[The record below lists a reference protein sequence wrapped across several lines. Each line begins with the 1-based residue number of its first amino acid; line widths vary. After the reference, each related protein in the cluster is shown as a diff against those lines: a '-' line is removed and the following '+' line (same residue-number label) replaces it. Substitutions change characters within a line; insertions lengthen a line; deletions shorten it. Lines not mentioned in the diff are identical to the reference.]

1 MAEQLEV
8 LVIGAGQA
16 GLSASYCL
24 TQHGIDHVV
33 LEKDRIGEAW
43 RSGRWDSFT
52 LVTPNWTIRLPGMPY
67 EGSDPDGFMPR
78 EEVVAYLER
87 YAEQFNA
94 PLRTGVEVTSVEPLP
109 DGGGYRVKAGDTTF
123 EAKNVIV
130 ATGLFQE
137 PKLPAFSADLPQ
149 DILQMHSHQYRTP
162 DALPSG
168 AVLVV
173 GSAQSGCQIAE
184 ELYESGRKVYLVVG
198 NALRMPR
205 RYRGKDIMWWADKL
219 GILGRTPD
227 KLPSLKARFAGNP
240 HVSGKGGGR
249 TLNLHKFARD
259 GVVLLGRLQ
268 GVRDGKIVLAPDL
281 KETLDKVDEFAANL
295 IMGIDGYVQATGMDA
310 PVDNETREAE
320 LSKGEAYDE
329 ILELDLKAA
338 GITTV
343 IWATGY
349 KFDFSWVQL
358 PVLDDD
364 GFPVQERG
372 ATKYPGLYFLGL
384 PWLHTQKSGLLFGVG
399 EDAEHV
405 ASHIAANATGRSS

>member
-8 LVIGAGQA
+8 LVIGGGQA

-24 TQHGIDHVV
+24 TQHGIEHVV
-33 LEKDRIGEAW
+33 LEKARIGEVW

-52 LVTPNWTIRLPGMPY
+52 LVTPNWTVRLPGMPY
-67 EGSDPDGFMPR
+67 AGSDPDGYMPR

-87 YAEQFNA
+87 YAELSNA
-94 PLRTGVEVTSVEPLP
+94 PVRTGIKVTSVEPLQ
-109 DGGGYRVKAGDTTF
+109 DGGYQVKAGDTTF

-137 PKLPAFSADLPQ
+137 PKVPAFSADLPQ
-149 DILQMHSHQYRTP
+149 GILQIHSHRYRNP
-162 DALPSG
+162 DALPPG
-168 AVLVV
+168 DVLVV

-184 ELYESGRKVYLVVG
+184 ELNESGRKIYLVVG
-198 NALRMPR
+198 SAPRMPR
-205 RYRGKDIMWWADKL
+205 RYRGKDVMWWADKL
-219 GILGRTPD
+219 GLFDRTPD

-240 HVSGKGGGR
+240 HVSGKRGGH
-249 TLNLHKFARD
+249 TLNLRKFARD

-268 GVRDGKIVLAPDL
+268 GVRDGNVLLAPGLND
-281 KETLDKVDEFAANL
+281 TLDKIDEFAANL
-295 IMGIDGYVQATGMDA
+295 IKGIDGYVQATGMDA
-310 PVDNETREAE
+310 PEDNETREAE
-320 LSKGEAYDE
+320 LTKGEAHEE

-343 IWATGY
+343 IWAMGY
-349 KFDFSWVQL
+349 KFDFSWVRL

-372 ATKYPGLYFLGL
+372 AAKYPGLYFLGL
-384 PWLHTQKSGLLFGVG
+384 PWLHIQKSGLFFGVG
-399 EDAEHV
+399 EDAEYV
-405 ASHIAANATGRSS
+405 ASHIAARMAGRSS

>member
-8 LVIGAGQA
+8 LVIGGGQA

-24 TQHGIDHVV
+24 SQHGIDHVV
-33 LEKDRIGEAW
+33 LEKDRIGETW

-52 LVTPNWTIRLPGMPY
+52 LVTPNWMIRLPGMPY
-67 EGSDPDGFMPR
+67 EGSDPDGYMPR

-94 PLRTGVEVTSVEPLP
+94 PVRTGVEVTSVEPLQ
-109 DGGGYRVKAGDTTF
+109 DGGYRVKAGDTTF

-149 DILQMHSHQYRTP
+149 DILQIHSHQYRNP
-162 DALPSG
+162 DALPPG

-198 NALRMPR
+198 SAPRMPR
-205 RYRGKDIMWWADKL
+205 RYRGKDIIWWLDKL
-219 GILGRTPD
+219 GVLERTPD

-240 HVSGKGGGR
+240 QVSGKRGGH

-268 GVRDGKIVLAPDL
+268 DVRDGKIVLAPNL
-281 KETLDKVDEFAANL
+281 KETLDKVDEFSAKL
-295 IMGIDGYVQATGMDA
+295 IMDIDGYVRATGMDA
-310 PVDNETREAE
+310 TEDYETREAE

-329 ILELDLKAA
+329 IPELDLKAA

-349 KFDFSWVQL
+349 KFDFSWVR
-358 PVLDDD
+358 PAVLDDD

-372 ATKYPGLYFLGL
+372 VTKYPGLYFLGL
-384 PWLHTQKSGLLFGVG
+384 PWLYIQKSGLFFGVG

-405 ASHIAANATGRSS
+405 ASHIVASATGRSS